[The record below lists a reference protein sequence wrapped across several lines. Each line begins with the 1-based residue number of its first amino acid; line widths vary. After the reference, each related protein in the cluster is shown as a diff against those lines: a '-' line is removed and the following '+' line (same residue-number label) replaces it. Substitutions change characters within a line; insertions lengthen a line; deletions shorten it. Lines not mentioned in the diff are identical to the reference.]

1 MAVREL
7 RPEELKRTCDPGLF
21 SFKSTAEL
29 TELAEIIG
37 QERAARAIDF
47 GIEIPCEG
55 YNIYALGPSGS
66 GRATVIR
73 DFLERKAAT
82 GKLPDS
88 WAYVNNFDDP
98 YQPRALR
105 LPSEAAGTIR
115 DEVDALLDDL
125 GRELPRAFEGDQYQQ
140 RYNAI
145 GRKLDEARNAK
156 LQSLEA
162 KMIERGFALLRTP
175 MGLVIAP
182 VLNGE
187 VLSREQYEQL
197 PPEKKSELE
206 KYRPDLQSELEKTLL
221 EVRSLEREARE
232 QLRTL
237 DQNTASFTIGHHFE
251 RLSKKHADV
260 QGLIAFLGA
269 VQQDILSKVEQFK
282 SGSPSGVEGS
292 AGMGEG
298 PFAFMTSFRR
308 SPFDKYRINL
318 IVDSGQVS
326 GAPVIQE
333 TNPTYQNLVGRIEH
347 RAEFGTLVTD
357 FSAIKAG
364 ALHRANGGY
373 LILDVLDLLRNPL
386 AWDGLKRALRNGE
399 IRIEELSQQLS
410 LIATASLA
418 PEPIPLDV
426 KVVLIGDPSTYYL
439 LYNLDDDFQELF
451 KVKADFAADM
461 DWTSENL
468 EKVALFVHDRCE
480 EGQLK
485 HFELGAVAKVVEYA
499 ARMVEDQEK
508 LTTRFSLVK
517 DVIHEASYWAG
528 HNGHELV
535 TSEDVQKAIQEKVY
549 RASQIEERIREQI
562 DKGFIMVDTDGEVVG
577 QVNGLSIIDLG
588 DYYFGKPSRI
598 TAQTFMGRDG
608 VINIER
614 EAKMSGSIHD
624 KGVMIL
630 SGYMGGKYAQDR
642 PLNLSASICFEQS
655 YGSVDGDSASS
666 TELYAL
672 MSRLSGLPI
681 KQSIAVT
688 GSVNQ
693 RGEVQPVGGVTKK
706 VEGFYDVCQVKG
718 PSADQGVIIP
728 KQNVRNLMLRDDVV
742 KAVREGRFHL
752 YSVETIDDGMSV
764 LTGRDAGERREDGTY
779 PEGTVNYLVEE
790 QLREL
795 ATKLKDFGKKEEQG
809 NEDEAS

>member
-1 MAVREL
+1 MATRKL

-37 QERAARAIDF
+37 QERATRAIDF
-47 GIEIPCEG
+47 GIEMPCAG
-55 YNIYALGPSGS
+55 YNVYALGPSGS
-66 GRATVIR
+66 GRATVIKE
-73 DFLERKAAT
+73 FLERKAASGT
-82 GKLPDS
+82 PPDS

-98 YQPRALR
+98 YQPRTLR
-105 LPSEAAGTIR
+105 LPSGTARAIR

-125 GRELPRAFEGDQYQQ
+125 RRELPQAFEGDRYQELF
-140 RYNAI
+140 NGI

-156 LQSLEA
+156 LQGLEA

-197 PPEKKSELE
+197 PPEKKAELE
-206 KYRPDLQSELEKTLL
+206 KFRPGLQDELEKTLR
-221 EVRSLEREARE
+221 EVRLLERDARE
-232 QLRTL
+232 QLRKL
-237 DQNTASFTIGHHFE
+237 DQDTASFTIGHHFE
-251 RLSKKHADV
+251 SLTKKHADV
-260 QGLIAFLGA
+260 GGLIAFLEA
-269 VQQDILSKVEQFK
+269 VHKDILSKVEQFK
-282 SGSPSGVEGS
+282 KSSPSGEEGS
-292 AGMGEG
+292 AGIEG
-298 PFAFMTSFRR
+298 GPLALLSGFRR
-308 SPFDKYRINL
+308 SPFERYRINL
-318 IVDSGQVS
+318 IVDNGQVS
-326 GAPVIQE
+326 GAPVVEE
-333 TNPTYQNLVGRIEH
+333 TNPTYQNLVGRVEH

-357 FSAIKAG
+357 YSAIKAG

-373 LILDVLDLLRNPL
+373 LILEILDLLRNPF

-399 IRIEELSQQLS
+399 IRIEELAQQLS

-426 KVVLIGDPSTYYL
+426 KVVLIGDPTTYYL
-439 LYNLDDDFQELF
+439 LYNMDEDFQELF

-461 DWTSENL
+461 DWSSDNL

-480 EGQLK
+480 EGELK
-485 HFELGAVAKVVEYA
+485 HFDLGAVAKVVEYA

-508 LTTRFSLVK
+508 LTTRFSLIK

-528 HNGHELV
+528 QNGHELV
-535 TSEDVQKAIQEKVY
+535 TSEDVQQAVQEKVY

-562 DKGFIMVDTDGEVVG
+562 DKGLIMVDTEGKVVG

-630 SGYMGGKYAQDR
+630 SGYLGGKYAQDR

-672 MSRLSGLPI
+672 MSRLAGLPI
-681 KQSIAVT
+681 KQAIAVT

-693 RGEVQPVGGVTKK
+693 RGEVQAVGGVTKK
-706 VEGFYDVCQVKG
+706 VEGFYDVCRIKG
-718 PSADQGVIIP
+718 ASSDQGVIIP
-728 KQNVRNLMLRDDVV
+728 EQNVKNLMLRDDVIE
-742 KAVREGRFHL
+742 AVRGGKFHV
-752 YSVETIDDGMSV
+752 YAVETIDDGISI
-764 LTGRDAGERREDGTY
+764 LTGRDAGQRQADGTY
-779 PEGTVNYLVEE
+779 PEGTVNYLVDE
-790 QLREL
+790 QLKGL
-795 ATKLKDFGKKEEQG
+795 ATKLKDFGRKEEQG
-809 NEDEAS
+809 NKDEVP

>member
-7 RPEELKRTCDPGLF
+7 RPEELRRTCDPDLF
-21 SFKSTAEL
+21 SFESTAEL

-37 QERAARAIDF
+37 QERATKAIDF
-47 GIEIPCEG
+47 GIEIPCQG
-55 YNIYALGPSGS
+55 YNIYALGPTGS

-73 DFLERKAAT
+73 EFLQRKAAT
-82 GKLPDS
+82 GTPPDS

-98 YQPRALR
+98 YQPRGLR
-105 LPSEAAGTIR
+105 LPSDTGCAIR
-115 DEVDALLDDL
+115 DEVDALLEDL
-125 GRELPRAFEGDQYQQ
+125 RRELPRAFEGDQYQQ
-140 RYNAI
+140 HYTAI
-145 GRKLDEARNAK
+145 GRKLDDARNAK
-156 LQSLEA
+156 LQGLEA
-162 KMIERGFALLRTP
+162 RMIERGFALLRTP

-197 PPEKKSELE
+197 PAEKKSELE
-206 KYRPDLQSELEKTLL
+206 KYRPDLQSELEKTLR
-221 EVRSLEREARE
+221 EVRLLEREARE
-232 QLRTL
+232 QLRSL
-237 DQNTASFTIGHHFE
+237 DQDTASFTIGHHFE
-251 RLSKKHADV
+251 TLRKKHADV
-260 QGLIAFLGA
+260 GGLIVFLDA
-269 VQQDILSKVEQFK
+269 VQKDILSKVEQFK
-282 SGSPSGVEGS
+282 GGSPSGVEGPT
-292 AGMGEG
+292 GMEEG
-298 PFAFMTSFRR
+298 PFAFMSRFRR

-318 IVDSGQVS
+318 IVDNGQVS

-333 TNPTYQNLVGRIEH
+333 TNPTYHNLVGRIEH

-357 FSAIKAG
+357 YGAIKAG

-399 IRIEELSQQLS
+399 IKIEELSQQLS

-426 KVVLIGDPSTYYL
+426 KVVLIGDPTTYYL
-439 LYNLDDDFQELF
+439 LYNVDEDFQELF

-461 DWTSENL
+461 DWSSENL
-468 EKVALFVHDRCE
+468 QKVALFVHDRCE
-480 EGQLK
+480 EGELR

-508 LTTRFSLVK
+508 LTTRFSLIK

-535 TSEDVQKAIQEKVY
+535 MSEDVQQAIQEKVY

-562 DKGFIMVDTDGEVVG
+562 DKGLIMVDTEGEVLG

-630 SGYMGGKYAQDR
+630 SGYLGGKYAQDK

-655 YGSVDGDSASS
+655 YGAVDGDSASS

-672 MSRLSGLPI
+672 MSRLAGLPI
-681 KQSIAVT
+681 KQGIAVT

-693 RGEVQPVGGVTKK
+693 RGEVQAVGGVTKK
-706 VEGFYDVCQVKG
+706 VEGFYDVCRIKG
-718 PSADQGVIIP
+718 AMADQGVIVP
-728 KQNVRNLMLRDDVV
+728 EQNVRNLMLRDDVIE
-742 KAVREGRFHL
+742 AVRQGKFHL
-752 YSVETIDDGMSV
+752 YSVETIDDGISI
-764 LTGRDAGERREDGTY
+764 LTGRDAGERQEDGTY
-779 PEGTVNYLVEE
+779 PEGTVNYLVDER
-790 QLREL
+790 LKEL
-795 ATKLKDFGKKEEQG
+795 ATKLKDFARKEEQRSK
-809 NEDEAS
+809 DEGS